1 MCGRYAFFSP
11 TEAVAEL
18 FDLDDP
24 PPVEFSFNVAP
35 TDYVPAVR
43 SVDGSRQL
51 GMLRWGLIP
60 FWAKAKQV
68 GVKMINARS
77 ESISSKPA
85 FRKAFQQR
93 RCLLPANGFFE
104 WQKQGDKK
112 QPFFIH
118 FEAERV
124 FAFAGIWERWGRDEE
139 EIESVS
145 IITTEPN
152 DLVAPIHNRMPVI
165 LDRQDFARWLGE
177 EPADSEELLSMLQPH
192 SSKQMQ
198 TRAVGKSVGNPR
210 NKGED
215 CVLPAPQQGLF

>member
-24 PPVEFSFNVAP
+24 PAVEFSFNVAP

-43 SVDGSRQL
+43 TVSGSRQL

-60 FWAKAKQV
+60 FWAKAKDV
-68 GVKMINARS
+68 GVKMINARA
-77 ESISSKPA
+77 ESVSNKPA
-85 FRKAFQQR
+85 YRRAFQQR

-104 WQKQGDKK
+104 WQKQGKQK
-112 QPFFIH
+112 QPYFIH

-124 FAFAGIWERWGRDEE
+124 FAFAGIWESWGKEE
-139 EIESVS
+139 DKIESVS

-152 DLVAPIHNRMPVI
+152 SLVAPIHNRMPVI
-165 LDRQDFARWLGE
+165 LGKSQFAKWLGE
-177 EPADSEELLSMLQPH
+177 EPAESEELLNMLQPC
-192 SSKQMQ
+192 KTDAMR
-198 TRAVGKSVGNPR
+198 TRAVGKAVGNPR

-215 CVLPAPQQGLF
+215 CILPVPTQESI